1 MKKIGLAD
9 IINASDNMLLKY
21 QKEITRVLKERNYGN
36 SFRNM
41 STNDKITYMNDYLAK
56 RGISEN
62 IRFNSANI
70 RSSVFYG
77 IKYDEN
83 LVTKEYLD
91 ELFNKNILKVIK
103 LASKIED
110 YTKGSVKLKFIDPY
124 ATYIYK
130 MSLVMEDSNGRT
142 YEIYFYEQDDF
153 IKITR
158 IVITMENFL
167 TYHKDLDKLFLT
179 DDYLKGLEF
188 SIYIYKLMKVT
199 PNVHKEIVKMIDS
212 KIFEIK
218 EKLKEKIDN
227 M

>member
-1 MKKIGLAD
+1 M
-9 IINASDNMLLKY
+9 
-21 QKEITRVLKERNYGN
+21 
-36 SFRNM
+36 
-41 STNDKITYMNDYLAK
+41 
-56 RGISEN
+56 
-62 IRFNSANI
+62 
-70 RSSVFYG
+70 
-77 IKYDEN
+77 
-83 LVTKEYLD
+83 
-91 ELFNKNILKVIK
+91 FNKNILKVIK

-110 YTKGSVKLKFIDPY
+110 YTEGSVKLKFIDPNT
-124 ATYIYK
+124 TYIYE
-130 MSLVMEDSNGRT
+130 MLLVMEDSNGRT

-158 IVITMENFL
+158 IDIIMENFL